1 MNELCS
7 LANTL
12 NDGINSS
19 FNFFR
24 NKPCQQSHVNYLTEA
39 RAILERI
46 EATQLDAIERAA
58 DLCAQ
63 TIAGDGLVHLFGTG
77 HSRIFVEE
85 MFPRHGSFPG
95 FHPIVELSLTYHN
108 LVVGSNGQRQAM
120 FLEHV
125 EGFGQVILRNFVF
138 SPPDCFLLFSNSG
151 INEVVVDVALEAK
164 RLGMPVI
171 AVVSVDH
178 CTASP
183 ANHSSGK
190 KLIDIADVV
199 IDNCTPGG
207 DALVRIPNLED
218 PVGPGSTIGAAAVTN
233 ALKCRIAE
241 KLTEL
246 GKPPIVL
253 TSSYFIGSE
262 ASKQRFDECYDD
274 YRARIQKVYGCR

>member
-1 MNELCS
+1 MIHIIFK
-7 LANTL
+7 
-12 NDGINSS
+12 GNSMS
-19 FNFFR
+19 NAALDYITQA
-24 NKPCQQSHVNYLTEA
+24 K
-39 RAILERI
+39 AILERI
-46 EATQLDAIERAA
+46 ESTQLDAIERAA
-58 DLCAQ
+58 ELCAN

-95 FHPIVELSLTYHN
+95 FHPIVELSLTFHN

-138 SPPDCFLLFSNSG
+138 SSPDCFLLFSNSG

-183 ANHSSGK
+183 AVHSSGK
-190 KLIDIADVV
+190 KLIDIADLV

-207 DALVRIPNLED
+207 DALVPIPHLED
-218 PVGPGSTIGAAAVTN
+218 
-233 ALKCRIAE
+233 
-241 KLTEL
+241 
-246 GKPPIVL
+246 
-253 TSSYFIGSE
+253 
-262 ASKQRFDECYDD
+262 
-274 YRARIQKVYGCR
+274 

>member
-1 MNELCS
+1 MSNVAL
-7 LANTL
+7 
-12 NDGINSS
+12 D
-19 FNFFR
+19 
-24 NKPCQQSHVNYLTEA
+24 YLTQA
-39 RAILERI
+39 KAILDRI
-46 EATQLDAIERAA
+46 ESTQLDAIERAA
-58 DLCAQ
+58 EVCAQ

-95 FHPIVELSLTYHN
+95 FHPIVELSLTFHN

-138 SPPDCFLLFSNSG
+138 SVPDCFLLFSNSG

-164 RLGMPVI
+164 RLNMPVV
-171 AVVSVDH
+171 AVVSVEH
-178 CTASP
+178 CTASA

-190 KLIDIADVV
+190 KLTDIADIV

-207 DALVRIPNLED
+207 DALVRVPNLAD

-241 KLTEL
+241 KLTER

-253 TSSYFIGSE
+253 TSSYFIGRE
-262 ASKQRFDECYDD
+262 ASKQRFDDCYDD
-274 YRARIQKVYGCR
+274 YRTRVQKVYGCP

>member
-1 MNELCS
+1 MSNAS
-7 LANTL
+7 FDYLAQA
-12 NDGINSS
+12 
-19 FNFFR
+19 
-24 NKPCQQSHVNYLTEA
+24 KK
-39 RAILERI
+39 ILDKI
-46 EATQLDAIERAA
+46 ESTQLDAIERAA
-58 DLCAQ
+58 EICAG

-151 INEVVVDVALEAK
+151 INEVVIDVALEAK

-178 CTASP
+178 CIASP

-190 KLIDIADVV
+190 KLIDIADIVV
-199 IDNCTPGG
+199 DNCTPGG
-207 DALVRIPNLED
+207 DALVRIPNLDD

-241 KLTEL
+241 KLVERS
-246 GKPPIVL
+246 KPPIVL

-262 ASKQRFDECYDD
+262 ASKRRFDDCYDD
-274 YRARIQKVYGCR
+274 YRSRIQKVYGCR

>member
-1 MNELCS
+1 MSNAALDY
-7 LANTL
+7 LA
-12 NDGINSS
+12 
-19 FNFFR
+19 
-24 NKPCQQSHVNYLTEA
+24 QAQ
-39 RAILERI
+39 AILERVQS
-46 EATQLDAIERAA
+46 TQTEAIERAA
-58 DLCAQ
+58 ELCTQ

-138 SPPDCFLLFSNSG
+138 SAPDCFLLFSNSG
-151 INEVVVDVALEAK
+151 INEVVVDVALEAR
-164 RLGMPVI
+164 RLNMPVI

-178 CTASP
+178 CSASP
-183 ANHSSGK
+183 ANHSSGR
-190 KLIDIADVV
+190 KLIDIADIV
-199 IDNCTPGG
+199 IDNCTPAG
-207 DALVRIPNLED
+207 DAMVRVSGLED

-241 KLTEL
+241 KLTAL

-253 TSSYFIGSE
+253 TSSYFIGNE
-262 ASKQRFDECYDD
+262 ASKKRFDDCYDD
-274 YRARIQKVYGCR
+274 YRARVQKVYGCR

>member
-1 MNELCS
+1 MPNAALEY
-7 LANTL
+7 
-12 NDGINSS
+12 INQA
-19 FNFFR
+19 
-24 NKPCQQSHVNYLTEA
+24 K
-39 RAILERI
+39 AILDRI
-46 EATQLDAIERAA
+46 QSTQMGAVEEAAEI
-58 DLCAQ
+58 CAQ

-95 FHPIVELSLTYHN
+95 FHPIVELSLTFHN

-138 SPPDCFLLFSNSG
+138 SAPDCFLLFSNSG

-164 RLGMPVI
+164 EQNMLVI
-171 AVVSVDH
+171 AVISVDH
-178 CTASP
+178 CNASTAL
-183 ANHSSGK
+183 HSSGK
-190 KLIDIADVV
+190 KLTDIADIV
-199 IDNCTPGG
+199 IDNCTPAG
-207 DALVRIPNLED
+207 DALVSVPNLED

-241 KLTEL
+241 KLVAL

-253 TSSYFIGSE
+253 TSSYFIGRE
-262 ASKQRFDECYDD
+262 ASKQRFEECYDD
-274 YRARIQKVYGCR
+274 YRARVRKVYGPSQ

>member
-1 MNELCS
+1 MSNAAL
-7 LANTL
+7 
-12 NDGINSS
+12 D
-19 FNFFR
+19 
-24 NKPCQQSHVNYLTEA
+24 YLTQA
-39 RAILERI
+39 QAILNRVQ
-46 EATQLDAIERAA
+46 ATQTDVIERAA
-58 DLCAQ
+58 ELCTQ

-164 RLGMPVI
+164 RLNMPVI

-178 CTASP
+178 CSASP

-190 KLIDIADVV
+190 KLIDIADIV
-199 IDNCTPGG
+199 IDNRTPAG
-207 DALVRIPNLED
+207 DAMVRVSGLED
-218 PVGPGSTIGAAAVTN
+218 PVGPGSTIGAVAVTN

-241 KLTEL
+241 KLTAL

-262 ASKQRFDECYDD
+262 ASKQRFDDCYDD

>member
-1 MNELCS
+1 MS
-7 LANTL
+7 TSAT
-12 NDGINSS
+12 DYITQA
-19 FNFFR
+19 
-24 NKPCQQSHVNYLTEA
+24 K
-39 RAILERI
+39 AILDQI

-58 DLCAQ
+58 QLCAQ
-63 TIAGDGLVHLFGTG
+63 TIAGRGLVHLFGTG
-77 HSRIFVEE
+77 HSRIFIEE

-95 FHPIVELSLTYHN
+95 FHPIVELSLTFHN

-138 SPPDCFLLFSNSG
+138 SSPDCFLIFSNSG
-151 INEVVVDVALEAK
+151 VNEVVVDVALEAK

-178 CTASP
+178 CMFSP

-190 KLIDIADVV
+190 KLTDIADIL

-218 PVGPGSTIGAAAVTN
+218 PVGPGSTIGAATVTN
-233 ALKCRIAE
+233 ALKCSIAE
-241 KLTEL
+241 KLTGL
-246 GKPPIVL
+246 GQPPIVL

-262 ASKQRFDECYDD
+262 ASKKRFDDCYDE
-274 YRARIQKVYGCR
+274 YRARVQKVYGVPR

>member
-1 MNELCS
+1 MSNVS
-7 LANTL
+7 LDYITQA
-12 NDGINSS
+12 
-19 FNFFR
+19 
-24 NKPCQQSHVNYLTEA
+24 K
-39 RAILERI
+39 AILVRI
-46 EATQLDAIERAA
+46 ESTQMDAIEKAA
-58 DLCAQ
+58 EVCAQ

-138 SPPDCFLLFSNSG
+138 DYPDCFIVFSNSG

-164 RLGMPVI
+164 RLNMPVI
-171 AVVSVDH
+171 AVVSVEH
-178 CTASP
+178 CAASL
-183 ANHSSGK
+183 AVHSSGK
-190 KLIDIADVV
+190 KLIDIADIV
-199 IDNCTPGG
+199 IDNCTPAG
-207 DALVRIPNLED
+207 DALVRVPGLED

-241 KLTEL
+241 KLTVL
-246 GKPPIVL
+246 DKPPIVL
-253 TSSYFIGSE
+253 TSSYFIGNE
-262 ASKQRFDECYDD
+262 ASKKRFDDCYDD
-274 YRARIQKVYGCR
+274 YRARVQKVYGPCK

>member
-1 MNELCS
+1 MSNAALE
-7 LANTL
+7 
-12 NDGINSS
+12 
-19 FNFFR
+19 
-24 NKPCQQSHVNYLTEA
+24 YLSQA
-39 RAILERI
+39 KAILDRI
-46 EATQLDAIERAA
+46 QSTQMEVVEEAAEI
-58 DLCAQ
+58 CAQ

-108 LVVGSNGQRQAM
+108 PVVGSNGQRQAM

-138 SPPDCFLLFSNSG
+138 NAPDSFLIFSNG
-151 INEVVVDVALEAK
+151 GVNEVVIDVALEAK

-171 AVVSVDH
+171 AVVSIEH

-183 ANHSSGK
+183 AVHTNGK
-190 KLIDIADVV
+190 KLTDIADIV
-199 IDNCTPGG
+199 IDNCTPAG
-207 DALVRIPNLED
+207 DALVHVPNLED

-233 ALKCRIAE
+233 VLKCRIAE
-241 KLTEL
+241 KLAAL

-253 TSSYFIGSE
+253 TSSFFIGRE
-262 ASKQRFDECYDD
+262 ASKKRFEECYDD
-274 YRARIQKVYGCR
+274 YRARVRKVYGNS

>member
-1 MNELCS
+1 MS
-7 LANTL
+7 GSA
-12 NDGINSS
+12 IA
-19 FNFFR
+19 
-24 NKPCQQSHVNYLTEA
+24 YLTA
-39 RAILERI
+39 VKKILDSI
-46 EATQLDAIERAA
+46 ESTQMGQIERAA
-58 DLCAQ
+58 EICTH
-63 TIAGDGLVHLFGTG
+63 TIAGEGLVHLFGTG

-95 FHPIVELSLTYHN
+95 FHPIVELSLTFHN

-138 SPPDCFLLFSNSG
+138 SPPDCFLIFSNSG
-151 INEVVVDVALEAK
+151 VNEVVVDVALEAK

-171 AVVSVDH
+171 AVISVEH

-190 KLIDIADVV
+190 KLIDIADIV
-199 IDNCTPGG
+199 IDNCTPAG
-207 DALVRIPNLED
+207 DALVSIPDLAD
-218 PVGPGSTIGAAAVTN
+218 PVGPGSTIGAATVTN

-241 KLTEL
+241 KLTER

-262 ASKQRFDECYDD
+262 ASKERFDDCYDD
-274 YRARIQKVYGCR
+274 YRARVQKVYGSR